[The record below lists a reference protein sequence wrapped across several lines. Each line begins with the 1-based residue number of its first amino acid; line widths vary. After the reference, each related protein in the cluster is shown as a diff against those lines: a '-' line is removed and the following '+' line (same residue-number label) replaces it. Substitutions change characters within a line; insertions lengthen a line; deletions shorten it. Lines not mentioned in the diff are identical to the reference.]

1 MDFLPLQNM
10 ICAGD
15 KLEDSLSAKD
25 KHVVVIGGGILVLI
39 VLGLLTDREQNQ

>member
-1 MDFLPLQNM
+1 M

-25 KHVVVIGGGILVLI
+25 KHVVVMEEELLVLI
-39 VLGLLTDREQNQ
+39 VLGLLTGREQNQ